1 MPSPAPPDDPAAPP
15 PPGAPAAAPPKAS
28 FARDLRS
35 VLAERGFRR
44 LFATRLVSQAGDGL
58 FTSGLGTYVF
68 FNASSFPNP
77 GAAAAAFAVLYLPYS
92 LIGPFAGVFIDRWS
106 RRHILAW
113 SPLLRTVFVLLA
125 AGLVG
130 SGRLGVPLYAAALL
144 VFGVNRFFLSALSA
158 GTPHV
163 VRRDKLVLANSVA
176 PTSGTIMTAIGLLAG
191 TSLHLATG
199 GGPGGS
205 ASILLCG
212 GALYLAA
219 GLVAMRMPARLLG
232 PSAAEQPARGV
243 LAELGVVAAGL
254 AAGLAHIAR
263 RRRAA
268 AVLTAT
274 AIQRFLYG
282 ILLLMSILLYRNFFY
297 ARAGATAALSH
308 YLIVGV
314 SSAVGY
320 GAAAVVTPWVTRR
333 LTMTGWVTVLLAAAG
348 IGTAALGAGF
358 TQAGFIPL
366 GFLLGLVAQG
376 VTIATTTI
384 IQEEADDD
392 FLGRVFSVNDML
404 YNGAFSLGAAACAAF
419 MPADGRSYALLLAAA
434 AGYLAAAPVF
444 WLLARQPFAGPGGLR
459 PSPSAQ
465 SSSS

>member
-1 MPSPAPPDDPAAPP
+1 M
-15 PPGAPAAAPPKAS
+15 
-28 FARDLRS
+28 RDLRS

-68 FNASSFPNP
+68 FNATSFPDP

-92 LIGPFAGVFIDRWS
+92 LIGPFAGVFIDRWP

-113 SPLLRTVFVLLA
+113 SPLLRTVFVLA
-125 AGLVG
+125 AAALVG
-130 SGRLGVPLYAAALL
+130 SGQLGVPLYAAALL

-163 VRRDKLVLANSVA
+163 VPRDKLVLANSVA
-176 PTSGTIMTAIGLLAG
+176 PTSGTIMTAVGLLAG

-205 ASILLCG
+205 AAILLCG
-212 GALYLAA
+212 GVLYLAA
-219 GLVAMRMPARLLG
+219 GLVAMRMPVDLLG
-232 PSAAEQPARGV
+232 PAAAERSARASV
-243 LAELGVVAAGL
+243 AAEVRVVAAGL
-254 AAGLAHIAR
+254 AAGLAHIAG

-274 AIQRFLYG
+274 ALQRFLYG

-297 ARAGATAALSH
+297 ARAGAAAALSH
-308 YLIVGV
+308 YLIVGA

-320 GAAAVVTPWVTRR
+320 AAAAVVTPWATRR

-348 IGTAALGAGF
+348 IGTAVLGAGF

-384 IQEEADDD
+384 IQQEADDD

-419 MPADGRSYALLLAAA
+419 MPLDGRSYALLLAAA
-434 AGYLAAAPVF
+434 AGYAAAAPVF
-444 WLLARQPFAGPGGLR
+444 WLLARQPSGPPGGFR
-459 PSPSAQ
+459 PPASAQ
-465 SSSS
+465 ASSS